1 MNKKEITLL
10 VAVPLVSISI
20 LSLKEI
26 NVQAQESNTNSQALE
41 RPASS
46 IIAMYPIAAPSAT
59 TPNNQVSKEDPNPGS
74 SIIAMYPVT
83 LASSATSDSQSSTA
97 PLITDTPDAH
107 NTGDFAEGSTVETNS
122 GEQGTDSSTSPTD
135 TMYPETATPAPTE
148 PDDNTIVHLIDAI
161 SGKEVGTV
169 TMGQWLEAFKADY
182 NGVVLPGGY
191 RNANWRSDAQGGPEL
206 SRTQSPDYEYPVIST
221 AEYEN
226 EINHATVVVH
236 YIDEE
241 TNTEV
246 GTWTYLVGGQVGYLP
261 GDYKNLPFFY
271 RVDTNKAEENSKLD
285 NGQISRKVYLLKMQ
299 ANATPYPVPN
309 SQSSEASSS
318 ASQSSSSAA
327 SSSISGSLMASS
339 AQASTTTS
347 ASSSAVTT
355 TSQSSTSN
363 SSKAVSQVS
372 SSATSTA
379 KALPTTA
386 DNAKESFTI
395 MLIGLLL
402 SVFSYI
408 FYQMRKRI
416 FK

>member
-26 NVQAQESNTNSQALE
+26 NVQAQENNTNSQALE
-41 RPASS
+41 HPSSS
-46 IIAMYPIAAPSAT
+46 IT
-59 TPNNQVSKEDPNPGS
+59 
-74 SIIAMYPVT
+74 AMYPVT
-83 LASSATSDSQSSTA
+83 LPNSTTSDSQSSKASSIIDTPDAYNTGDFGEGSTA
-97 PLITDTPDAH
+97 ETTPAPPITDIPDAH
-107 NTGDFAEGSTVETNS
+107 NTGDFGEGSTVETNS
-122 GEQGTDSSTSPTD
+122 DEQGTDSSTPPTN
-135 TMYPETATPAPTE
+135 TMYPETATPAPTK

-182 NGVVLPGGY
+182 NGVELPGGY
-191 RNANWRSDAQGGPEL
+191 RNANWRSDSQGGPEL
-206 SRTQSPDYEYPVIST
+206 SRTQAPDYEYPVIST

-241 TNTEV
+241 TNAEV
-246 GTWTYLVGGQVGYLP
+246 GTWTYLVGGQVAYLP
-261 GDYKNLPFFY
+261 GDYENLPFFY
-271 RVDTNKAEENSKLD
+271 RVDTKKAEENSKLD
-285 NGQISRKVYLLKMQ
+285 NGQISRKVYLLKTQ
-299 ANATPYPVPN
+299 ANATPAPLPT
-309 SQSSEASSS
+309 SQTSEASSS
-318 ASQSSSSAA
+318 ASQSSSSVA
-327 SSSISGSLMASS
+327 SSSISGSSMASS
-339 AQASTTTS
+339 ATTTS
-347 ASSSAVTT
+347 TSSSVALMA
-355 TSQSSTSN
+355 SQSSISN
-363 SSKAVSQVS
+363 SSKPVSQVNNS
-372 SSATSTA
+372 VTSKA
-379 KALPTTA
+379 KVLPTTA
-386 DNAKESFTI
+386 DNAKQSFTM

>member
-191 RNANWRSDAQGGPEL
+191 RKHN
-206 SRTQSPDYEYPVIST
+206 TIVIC
-221 AEYEN
+221 
-226 EINHATVVVH
+226 
-236 YIDEE
+236 
-241 TNTEV
+241 
-246 GTWTYLVGGQVGYLP
+246 
-261 GDYKNLPFFY
+261 
-271 RVDTNKAEENSKLD
+271 
-285 NGQISRKVYLLKMQ
+285 LK
-299 ANATPYPVPN
+299 
-309 SQSSEASSS
+309 
-318 ASQSSSSAA
+318 
-327 SSSISGSLMASS
+327 
-339 AQASTTTS
+339 
-347 ASSSAVTT
+347 
-355 TSQSSTSN
+355 
-363 SSKAVSQVS
+363 
-372 SSATSTA
+372 
-379 KALPTTA
+379 
-386 DNAKESFTI
+386 SF
-395 MLIGLLL
+395 
-402 SVFSYI
+402 
-408 FYQMRKRI
+408 
-416 FK
+416 